1 MVMAM
6 AKSVLP
12 LLFTFFCLFIALTA
26 ADWNIINRRT
36 NNGLKIS
43 LKNYC
48 ESWRLNV
55 ELHNVRYFK
64 LVPEECVGYIGN
76 YVTSTQYKV
85 DSERTIE
92 ECIVYLTKGCSLKGD
107 GTDAWIFD
115 IDDTLISTVPYY
127 KKAQYGGKKLN
138 ITDLE
143 AWMSE
148 AKAPVLGHTLRF
160 FNLLKAKGVDIIL
173 ISARREALR
182 SATIENLV
190 QKGYHGWSDLFFR
203 SDEEKD
209 VEKYKSDVRRRL
221 VKGGYCI
228 WGILGDQYSSLEG
241 TPSGRRTFKLPNPMY
256 YVA

>member
-1 MVMAM
+1 MRFM
-6 AKSVLP
+6 
-12 LLFTFFCLFIALTA
+12 
-26 ADWNIINRRT
+26 
-36 NNGLKIS
+36 
-43 LKNYC
+43 
-48 ESWRLNV
+48 
-55 ELHNVRYFK
+55 
-64 LVPEECVGYIGN
+64 EC
-76 YVTSTQYKV
+76 
-85 DSERTIE
+85 R
-92 ECIVYLTKGCSLKGD
+92 
-107 GTDAWIFD
+107 
-115 IDDTLISTVPYY
+115 
-127 KKAQYGGKKLN
+127 GKKLN

-256 YVA
+256 YAQNQPKELLRKLEIERRAPQCPILQACS